1 MLTSLELPPL
11 CSMAV
16 LCGKGSC
23 WQCQNKLCHKLCKA
37 CPRSLP
43 PFFKDL
49 RPQHEMINITHLH
62 FTSTNYIFKRL
73 FIFKRTSDQVLS
85 SSLPQKK
92 EQQTQQKSS
101 LFTWQISKTNT
112 RSAPVILS
120 CFLEHSSFGET
131 TLQNFSLISCT
142 SSEAQYSTSVKC
154 TPILTGTCMFSQS
167 SCPSQH
173 QKSCPIPPAAALAT
187 KQRN

>member
-1 MLTSLELPPL
+1 
-11 CSMAV
+11 
-16 LCGKGSC
+16 
-23 WQCQNKLCHKLCKA
+23 
-37 CPRSLP
+37 
-43 PFFKDL
+43 
-49 RPQHEMINITHLH
+49 MINITETSPYTHLH

-73 FIFKRTSDQVLS
+73 FIFKRTSDQALS
-85 SSLPQKK
+85 SSSPQKK

-101 LFTWQISKTNT
+101 LLTWQISKTNT

-120 CFLEHSSFGET
+120 SFLEHSSFGET

-142 SSEAQYSTSVKC
+142 SPEAQYSTSVKC

-173 QKSCPIPPAAALAT
+173 QKSCPILTHTCSCLGNKTEKLTALTNKIQANDNAAFLVPD
-187 KQRN
+187 KFRNMH